1 MNSLQMG
8 TWIFL
13 FPEGGEEV
21 LKEST
26 CTQYFTYYIELC
38 VYKGEFY
45 VTMYSGP

>member
-8 TWIFL
+8 TWISL

-21 LKEST
+21 LKEGT
-26 CTQYFTYYIELC
+26 CTQYFTYYFELC

-45 VTMYSGP
+45 MNVYSSP

>member
-1 MNSLQMG
+1 ME

-26 CTQYFTYYIELC
+26 CTQYFTYYSELC

-45 VTMYSGP
+45 ANVYSSP

>member
-1 MNSLQMG
+1 ME

-26 CTQYFTYYIELC
+26 CTQYFTYYSELC

-45 VTMYSGP
+45 VNVYSSP